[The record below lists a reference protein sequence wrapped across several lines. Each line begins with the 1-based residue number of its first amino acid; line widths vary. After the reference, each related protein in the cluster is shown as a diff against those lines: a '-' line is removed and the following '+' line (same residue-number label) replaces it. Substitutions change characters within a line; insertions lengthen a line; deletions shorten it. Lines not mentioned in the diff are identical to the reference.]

1 MRGTAA
7 GGSVHD
13 KIRHSETR
21 DAMQDIGACQS
32 NEQQKLAL
40 GRVRKAGS
48 NERTDA
54 RAGKTAARAIGGY
67 AKAVRSRRAG
77 EMYLMH
83 VQGQGEIV

>member
-1 MRGTAA
+1 
-7 GGSVHD
+7 
-13 KIRHSETR
+13 
-21 DAMQDIGACQS
+21 MQDIEACQS
-32 NEQQKLAL
+32 NEQQKFAL

-48 NERTDA
+48 DERTDA
-54 RAGKTAARAIGGY
+54 EVCMSRAGKTAERAIGGY